1 MTRAKRGFTL
11 IEIMI
16 VVAIIGILIAVA
28 VPGFIRS
35 RERARV
41 TACQENLIRIDQA
54 IQQYVIQENVQGQFV
69 LTIPLSYLVGEENYL
84 RNMPECPSG
93 GTYTLHA
100 PDDQEPVTCTFQT
113 RTPYPHALP
122 WRPEGS

>member
-1 MTRAKRGFTL
+1 
-11 IEIMI
+11 MI

-35 RERARV
+35 RERARM

-54 IQQYVIQENVQGQFV
+54 IQQYVISESVRGELQ
-69 LTIPLSYLVGEENYL
+69 LTIPLSYLVGEESYM

-93 GTYTLHA
+93 GTYTLHR
-100 PDDQEPVTCTFQT
+100 PDDPEPVTCTF
-113 RTPYPHALP
+113 RDRASYPHHLP
-122 WRPEGS
+122 WGGGS